1 MELVVAPHPLL
12 DAAAFVTELPSPLGE
27 LASPPT
33 LLAMLSAKGDAPFES
48 DDAVRAA
55 VRDLLRHGGFKPTGR
70 SKPSSEYLLREQ
82 AEGRLGPINPV
93 VDACN
98 VVSLWSGIPITVI
111 DADLATPPLSIAIA
125 PPGSKYVFNRSGQ
138 ELDLGG
144 LICLGD
150 AAGPCANAVKDSQR
164 TKTHDGTRR
173 TLSLLW
179 GTRALDGRT
188 ARAAT
193 WYRSLLE
200 KGLGARTIDVPTR

>member
-1 MELVVAPHPLL
+1 MELVSAPHPLL
-12 DAAAFVTELPSPLGE
+12 DAVAFVTELPAPLGE

-33 LLAMLSAKGDAPFES
+33 LLAMLATKGDAPFES
-48 DDAVRAA
+48 GDAIRAA

-82 AEGRLGPINPV
+82 TEGRLGPINPV

-98 VVSLWSGIPITVI
+98 VVSLWSGIPISVI
-111 DADLATPPLSIAIA
+111 DADLVTPPVSVGIA
-125 PPGSKYVFNRSGQ
+125 PPGTKYVFNRSGQ

-144 LICLGD
+144 LVCLSD

-164 TKTHDGTRR
+164 TKTHEGTRR

-188 ARAAT
+188 ARAAA

-200 KGLGARTIDVPTR
+200 KGLGAGTIDVPTR

>member
-12 DAAAFVTELPSPLGE
+12 DAVAFVTELPSPLGE
-27 LASPPT
+27 LASPPA

-82 AEGRLGPINPV
+82 TEGRLGPINPV

-98 VVSLWSGIPITVI
+98 VVSLWSGIPISVI
-111 DADLATPPLSIAIA
+111 DADLVTPPLSVGIA
-125 PPGSKYVFNRSGQ
+125 PPGTKYVFNRSGQ

-144 LICLGD
+144 LVCLED
-150 AAGPCANAVKDSQR
+150 AAGPCANSVKDSQR
-164 TKTHDGTRR
+164 TKTHDATRR
-173 TLSLLW
+173 TVSLLW
-179 GTRALDGRT
+179 GTRALEGRT
-188 ARAAT
+188 TRAAS

-200 KGLGARTIDVPTR
+200 KWLGARTIDVPTR

>member
-1 MELVVAPHPLL
+1 MELVSAPHPLL
-12 DAAAFVTELPSPLGE
+12 DAVAFVTELPAPLGE

-33 LLAMLSAKGDAPFES
+33 LLAMLATKGDAPLES
-48 DDAVRAA
+48 DDAIRAA

-82 AEGRLGPINPV
+82 TEGRLGPINPV

-98 VVSLWSGIPITVI
+98 VVSLWSGIPISVI
-111 DADLATPPLSIAIA
+111 DADLVTPPVSVGIA
-125 PPGSKYVFNRSGQ
+125 PPGTKYVFNRSGQ

-144 LICLGD
+144 LVCLSD

-164 TKTHDGTRR
+164 TKTHEGTRR

-200 KGLGARTIDVPTR
+200 KGLGAGTIDVPTR

>member
-12 DAAAFVTELPSPLGE
+12 DAVAFVTELPSPLGE
-27 LASPPT
+27 LVSPPT
-33 LLAMLSAKGDAPFES
+33 LLAMLAAKGDAPFES

-98 VVSLWSGIPITVI
+98 VASLWSGIPISVI
-111 DADLATPPLSIAIA
+111 DADLVTPPLTVGIA
-125 PPGSKYVFNRSGQ
+125 PPGTKYVFNRSGQ

-144 LICLGD
+144 LVCLGD
-150 AAGPCANAVKDSQR
+150 AQGPCANSVKDSQR
-164 TKTHDGTRR
+164 TKTHAGTRR

-179 GTRALDGRT
+179 GTRALEGRT

-200 KGLGARTIDVPTR
+200 KDLRAGTIDVPVR

>member
-12 DAAAFVTELPSPLGE
+12 DAVAFVTELPSPLGE

-70 SKPSSEYLLREQ
+70 SKPSSEYLLRER

-98 VVSLWSGIPITVI
+98 VVSLWSGLPISVI
-111 DADLATPPLSIAIA
+111 DADLVTLPLSVGIA
-125 PPGSKYVFNRSGQ
+125 PAGTKYVFNRSGQ

-144 LICLGD
+144 LVCLGD
-150 AAGPCANAVKDSQR
+150 AQGPCANAVKDSQR

-173 TLSLLW
+173 TVSLLW
-179 GTRALDGRT
+179 GTRALEGRT
-188 ARAAT
+188 ARAAS
-193 WYRSLLE
+193 WYRSVLE
-200 KGLGARTIDVPTR
+200 KALGARTIDVPTR

>member
-1 MELVVAPHPLL
+1 MELAVDPHPLL
-12 DAAAFVTELPSPLGE
+12 DPQAFLTELPGPLGE
-27 LASPPT
+27 MASPSA
-33 LLAMLSAKGDAPFES
+33 LIAMLSSKGEAPLET

-98 VVSLWSGIPITVI
+98 VVSLWSGIPISVV
-111 DADLATPPLSIAIA
+111 DADRISAPLSVAIA
-125 PPGSKYVFNRSGQ
+125 PTGAKYVFNRSGQ

-144 LICLGD
+144 LLCLSD
-150 AAGPCANAVKDSQR
+150 AEGPCANAVKDSQR
-164 TKTHDGTRR
+164 TKTHEGTRR

-179 GTRALDGRT
+179 GTNALEGRT
-188 ARAAT
+188 ARAAA

-200 KGLGARTIDVPTR
+200 TALGVRTTGIATR

>member
-1 MELVVAPHPLL
+1 MELVVDPHPLL
-12 DAAAFVTELPSPLGE
+12 DAVAFVTELPSPLAE
-27 LASPPT
+27 IVSPPA
-33 LLAMLSAKGDAPFES
+33 LLAMLSARADAPFES
-48 DDAVRAA
+48 DDATRAA

-98 VVSLWSGIPITVI
+98 VVSLWSGIPISVV
-111 DADLATPPLSIAIA
+111 DADLVTAPLSVRIAA
-125 PPGSKYVFNRSGQ
+125 PGTKYVFNRSGQ

-144 LICLGD
+144 LVCLAD
-150 AAGPCANAVKDSQR
+150 AEGPCANAVKDSQR

-188 ARAAT
+188 ARAGS

-200 KGLGARTIDVPTR
+200 NALGARTIAVSVR

>member
-12 DAAAFVTELPSPLGE
+12 DAVAFVTELPSPLGE

-55 VRDLLRHGGFKPTGR
+55 LRDLLRYGGFKPTGR

-82 AEGRLGPINPV
+82 TEGRLGPINPV

-98 VVSLWSGIPITVI
+98 VVSLWSGIPISVI
-111 DADLATPPLSIAIA
+111 DADLVTLPLSVGIA
-125 PPGSKYVFNRSGQ
+125 PAGTKYVFNRGGQ

-144 LICLGD
+144 LLCLGD
-150 AAGPCANAVKDSQR
+150 AQGPCANAVKDSQR

-173 TLSLLW
+173 TVSLLW
-179 GTRALDGRT
+179 GTRALEGRT
-188 ARAAT
+188 ARAAS
-193 WYRSLLE
+193 WYRAVLE
-200 KGLGARTIDVPTR
+200 NALGARTIDVQTR

>member
-12 DAAAFVTELPSPLGE
+12 DAVAFVTELPSPLGE

-33 LLAMLSAKGDAPFES
+33 MLAMLSAKGDAPFEP

-70 SKPSSEYLLREQ
+70 SKPSSEYLLRERT
-82 AEGRLGPINPV
+82 EGRLGPINPV

-98 VVSLWSGIPITVI
+98 VVSLWSGIPISVI
-111 DADLATPPLSIAIA
+111 DADLLTLPLSVDIA
-125 PPGSKYVFNRSGQ
+125 PAGTKYVFNRSGQ

-144 LICLGD
+144 LVCLHD
-150 AAGPCANAVKDSQR
+150 AQGLCANAVKDSQR

-173 TLSLLW
+173 TVSLLW
-179 GTRALDGRT
+179 GTLALEGRT
-188 ARAAT
+188 ARAAS
-193 WYRSLLE
+193 WYRSVLE
-200 KGLGARTIDVPTR
+200 KALGARTIDVPRR

>member
-12 DAAAFVTELPSPLGE
+12 DAVAFVTELPSPLGE

-33 LLAMLSAKGDAPFES
+33 MLAMLSAKGDAPFEP

-70 SKPSSEYLLREQ
+70 SKPSSEYLLRERT
-82 AEGRLGPINPV
+82 EGRLGPINPV

-111 DADLATPPLSIAIA
+111 DADLVTPPLSVGIA
-125 PPGSKYVFNRSGQ
+125 PPGTKYVFNRSGQ

-144 LICLGD
+144 LVCLGD
-150 AAGPCANAVKDSQR
+150 AEGPCANAVKDSQR

-173 TLSLLW
+173 TVSLLW
-179 GTRALDGRT
+179 GTRALEGRT
-188 ARAAT
+188 TRAAS

-200 KGLGARTIDVPTR
+200 KWLGAPTIDVSTR